1 MNAPAICVSRKHWAT
16 YTPWIFISPVA
27 FLFLLGSIGS
37 TTYKTLVLTIGL
49 TILAGIVN
57 KILSQR
63 AVKWS
68 LFDDKLVVES
78 GYLPWTKS
86 YWTFPIE
93 TIYESFYESGFLH
106 KLLGFGT
113 LVIRRTE
120 GSTTSIES
128 RVMTNA
134 SSMASD
140 INYLVKEFRGR
151 QNSSSNTNSG
161 SVADELLKLG
171 ELLKQGLITE
181 QEFNL
186 EKRRVLG

>member
-1 MNAPAICVSRKHWAT
+1 
-16 YTPWIFISPVA
+16 
-27 FLFLLGSIGS
+27 
-37 TTYKTLVLTIGL
+37 
-49 TILAGIVN
+49 
-57 KILSQR
+57 
-63 AVKWS
+63 
-68 LFDDKLVVES
+68 
-78 GYLPWTKS
+78 
-86 YWTFPIE
+86 
-93 TIYESFYESGFLH
+93 
-106 KLLGFGT
+106 
-113 LVIRRTE
+113 
-120 GSTTSIES
+120 
-128 RVMTNA
+128 MTNA